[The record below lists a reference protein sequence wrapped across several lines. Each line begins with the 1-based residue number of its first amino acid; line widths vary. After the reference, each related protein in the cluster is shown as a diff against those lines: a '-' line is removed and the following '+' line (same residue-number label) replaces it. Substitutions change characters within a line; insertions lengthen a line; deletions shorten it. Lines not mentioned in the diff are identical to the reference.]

1 MFIMIFMHTLF
12 NSCTEPK
19 NTLNNYRGPAQSG
32 IHAVISSKSGYAL
45 VTRLVNPYENELY
58 LFSLMDISIVRS
70 YKGE

>member
-1 MFIMIFMHTLF
+1 MHMLF
-12 NSCTEPK
+12 SISTEQK
-19 NTLNNYRGPAQSG
+19 NKPNNYRGPAQSG

-45 VTRLVNPYENELY
+45 GTRLVNSYENELY